1 MHRHLYAVRWFQF
14 EALSSSK
21 RCCCSANHCFNSV
34 VRVFRANLDYVV
46 DTICRQLRSPTTSYA
61 MHNTSFNNSGVVVGC
76 ASTHLIVDT
85 VFTMLGASIQH
96 SSEDAAA
103 QAMAPMFL
111 LRDVICDTLE
121 NIDAFSV
128 ESRYGS
134 AQLQALLRVLRV
146 LACRAAP
153 VPEDFSHS
161 LFSVSTS
168 KSPAKKSPEIN
179 KPTST
184 SAQAA
189 KAAATS
195 LVNFAHNLLLL
206 KRSEESTLEE
216 GENPILDAQNEEKVD
231 PSAEEMGEEKE
242 NDATPPRTPAVQLLL
257 DVLQRCCLFL
267 TLPHAASQLTV
278 IETMSAAFVR
288 LSPPQ
293 YTAHLLPC
301 IHTTWPVILNR
312 VVELHGLLC
321 QRNDNAATLSACSGT
336 GGSARTTGTSK
347 VLLTA
352 EVSGQL
358 TTSLLTAV
366 STTRRTTS
374 APLVSMVAHHS
385 GARSA
390 GGAAGPH
397 GGVHSGD
404 ASRALVLPALY
415 ELIGVITAAS
425 GSFMTIK
432 LKQELLPELFR
443 VLSYNLCEYGTGT
456 LTSSGAGG
464 SNAGGGSMN
473 KLTMSQLLLTPT
485 ADNDSQTPT
494 AQSATDHGDG
504 SGDNTTRAVS
514 KHALWSKVKVAL
526 LSLLRQLCAI
536 EDGVQRVLRAEA
548 AALPFLCLPLLSGRE
563 VSWLPFCG
571 YCRYTCTSI
580 SCDVLGVLL
589 RYSPS
594 VLFLRSPNLVLVYR
608 AQKCEKL
615 LLLFWPIYTFS
626 TVRPPVLCCGAS
638 LFRQRAYIVRLLA
651 HWTVTQAMRRQ
662 RKQLRV
668 CGGVR

>member
-1 MHRHLYAVRWFQF
+1 V
-14 EALSSSK
+14 
-21 RCCCSANHCFNSV
+21 C
-34 VRVFRANLDYVV
+34 VFRANLDYVV

-61 MHNTSFNNSGVVVGC
+61 MHRASLYNSDVAAGC

-85 VFTMLGASIQH
+85 VFTMLGTSVQH
-96 SSEDAAA
+96 SSEDTAA
-103 QAMAPMFL
+103 QATAPMFL

-134 AQLQALLRVLRV
+134 AELHALLRVLRV
-146 LACRAAP
+146 LACRAAS
-153 VPEDFSHS
+153 VPDRFSNPQLS
-161 LFSVSTS
+161 GSSP
-168 KSPAKKSPEIN
+168 KPPAKRSPEIN
-179 KPTST
+179 KLTST
-184 SAQAA
+184 RPEAA
-189 KAAATS
+189 KAAAAS
-195 LVNFAHNLLLL
+195 LVDFAYNLLLL

-242 NDATPPRTPAVQLLL
+242 NDATPPPTPAVQLLL

-278 IETMSAAFVR
+278 VETMSAAFVR

-293 YTAHLLPC
+293 HAAHLLPC

-312 VVELHGLLC
+312 VVELQGLLC
-321 QRNDNAATLSACSGT
+321 KRNDSAVALSAGSSSG
-336 GGSARTTGTSK
+336 SNVRTTGTSK

-352 EVSGQL
+352 ETSEQS

-432 LKQELLPELFR
+432 LKQELLPELCR
-443 VLSYNLCEYGTGT
+443 VLSYNLFEYAAGTVTG
-456 LTSSGAGG
+456 SGAGG
-464 SNAGGGSMN
+464 SRTSSGSVG

-485 ADNDSQTPT
+485 ADSDSQTST
-494 AQSATDHGDG
+494 AHGAANLGED
-504 SGDNTTRAVS
+504 SGDNSTRTAS

-526 LSLLRQLCAI
+526 LALLRQLCAI

-548 AALPFLCLPLLSGRE
+548 AALTFLCLPLLSGRE
-563 VSWLPFCG
+563 VSQLLQLRGRLVHRTQKCARFHQSPLAV
-571 YCRYTCTSI
+571 CT
-580 SCDVLGVLL
+580 
-589 RYSPS
+589 S
-594 VLFLRSPNLVLVYR
+594 VLFLTSGPVVRVCR
-608 AQKCEKL
+608 ARRCEKL

-626 TVRPPVLCCGAS
+626 TVRPPVQCCGAS
-638 LFRQRAYIVRLLA
+638 LNRQWAYIVRLLA

-662 RKQLRV
+662 RKLPRV